1 MKTGMKIGM
10 KIGLN
15 KLALFAALV
24 LAMGQT
30 AHAANSE
37 FRLPQF
43 EISKLPNGLTVYLME
58 RHNSPLVTVS
68 AVIKTGAIFDEK
80 QAGLAHLTNDALRLG
95 TAKFNKEK
103 VDLTFDFKGALLG
116 NASGLEKG
124 LLYADFA
131 QEDTDTLLPIFADL
145 LQQPGFDAA
154 EFDKLRS
161 RTVAELKRAK
171 ESPRNVTR
179 EYYQSMLFGGLP
191 YGNPAAGTEKSVA
204 ALQRADVQQFH
215 QRFYRPDNA
224 ALVVVGDFKISVM
237 RDKISQLFG
246 QWQAGNEKLPVQ
258 NNLGQVKAEKARVWL
273 VNKPD
278 ARETTFLFGGK
289 GIARNDPDFVS
300 LQVINT
306 VLGGRF
312 TSWLNDELRVNSGL
326 TYGAGSSFS
335 TLSQTGSFSVSSFTA
350 NDTTAAALELG
361 MKTYRRLW
369 DKGVDAA
376 TLESAKAYVKG
387 QYPPRFETNQQL
399 ALLLAE
405 MFVSKFGR
413 EQIDHFTRD
422 VDSLTP
428 AKAKQLIDK
437 HFPRE
442 HLQMLLIGKA
452 EAIRPIAAKYGEVT
466 EIEMT
471 ADGFSPNLLT
481 K

>member
-1 MKTGMKIGM
+1 MKISLK
-10 KIGLN
+10 KILVV
-15 KLALFAALV
+15 AVMFLFGSPVVQAAS
-24 LAMGQT
+24 G
-30 AHAANSE
+30 E

-43 EISKLPNGLTVYLME
+43 ETTQLPNGLTVYLME
-58 RHNSPLVTVS
+58 RHGSPLVTVA
-68 AVIKTGAIFDEK
+68 AVIKAGAIFDEK
-80 QAGLAHLTNDALRLG
+80 QAGLAQLTNQALRLG
-95 TAKFNKEK
+95 SAKFNKSK
-103 VDLTFDFKGALLG
+103 VDVTFDFKGAV
-116 NASGLEKG
+116 LENVSSLESG

-131 QEDTDTLLPIFADL
+131 KDDADTLLPIFADL
-145 LQQPGFDAA
+145 LQQPGFDAD

-161 RTVAELKRAK
+161 RKVADLKRAK
-171 ESPRNVTR
+171 ESPRSVTR

-191 YGNPAAGTEKSVA
+191 YGNPTSGTEKSVA

-224 ALVVVGDFKISVM
+224 ALVVVGDFKASVM

-246 QWQAGNEKLPVQ
+246 QWKAGSEPLPKQ
-258 NNLGQVKAEKARVWL
+258 SNLGQVKDDKARVWL
-273 VNKPD
+273 VNKAD
-278 ARETTFLFGGK
+278 ARETTFLFGGR
-289 GIARNDPDFVS
+289 GIARSDPDFVA

-312 TSWLNDELRVNSGL
+312 TSWLNDELRINSGL
-326 TYGAGSSFS
+326 TYGAGSSFN
-335 TLSQTGSFSVSSFTA
+335 TLSQTGSFAVSSFTA
-350 NDTTAAALELG
+350 NESTAAALELG
-361 MKTYRRLW
+361 LKTYRRLW
-369 DKGVDAA
+369 DKGIDAP

-387 QYPPRFETNQQL
+387 QYPPKFETNQQL
-399 ALLLAE
+399 AVLLAE

-413 EQIDHFTRD
+413 EQIDRFTRD

-452 EAIRPIAAKYGEVT
+452 EVIRPIAAKYGEVT
-466 EIEMT
+466 EIDMT
-471 ADGFSPNLLT
+471 VDGFSA